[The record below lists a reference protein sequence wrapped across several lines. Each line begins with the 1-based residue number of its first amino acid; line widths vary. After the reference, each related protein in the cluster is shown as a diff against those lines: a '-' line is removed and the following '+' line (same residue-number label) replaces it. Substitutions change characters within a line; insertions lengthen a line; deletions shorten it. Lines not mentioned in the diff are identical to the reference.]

1 MRDRRANLKSRPLF
15 NFIRMIRWKEM
26 LIEKV
31 HLERPHLDRFRRT
44 FGGHS
49 SSAKVKVLL
58 DVKLSQAMGNLR
70 PMKIALCRCGLRPNI
85 SKVSI
90 INVYGKRGG
99 SDVAALWNCLA
110 NEFNYVN
117 SQIRNVLIFLSF
129 YYFFFYSAGPNGRWW
144 MMTESH
150 TFAHRLPSKCIK
162 WLLSNQWNMLAECMK
177 SMPFKLDK
185 NFFSRCLLT
194 SFIKRETVGSESTIN
209 FEFWRMGNVKR
220 KFCGDTN
227 VALSTLTILKI
238 M

>member
-129 YYFFFYSAGPNGRWW
+129 YHLFF
-144 MMTESH
+144 
-150 TFAHRLPSKCIK
+150 L
-162 WLLSNQWNMLAECMK
+162 
-177 SMPFKLDK
+177 
-185 NFFSRCLLT
+185 FSRPKWPLVNDDWITYFCSSVT
-194 SFIKRETVGSESTIN
+194 IKVHQMATFESMKYVGWMYEIDAIQT
-209 FEFWRMGNVKR
+209 W
-220 KFCGDTN
+220 
-227 VALSTLTILKI
+227 
-238 M
+238 

>member
-1 MRDRRANLKSRPLF
+1 MRSLHVSAFKDTDMMRDRRANLKSRPLF

-99 SDVAALWNCLA
+99 SDVAAL
-110 NEFNYVN
+110 
-117 SQIRNVLIFLSF
+117 
-129 YYFFFYSAGPNGRWW
+129 
-144 MMTESH
+144 
-150 TFAHRLPSKCIK
+150 
-162 WLLSNQWNMLAECMK
+162 
-177 SMPFKLDK
+177 
-185 NFFSRCLLT
+185 
-194 SFIKRETVGSESTIN
+194 
-209 FEFWRMGNVKR
+209 
-220 KFCGDTN
+220 
-227 VALSTLTILKI
+227 
-238 M
+238 